1 MSLIE
6 IDVPDGDDWQ
16 DNVAARVLALL
27 FGAMLLRFGLVMWG
41 AIEPFGVLGALP
53 TFLCFA
59 LGVQLM
65 VLSVANIDYERW
77 GRPIGYATTLLVAGL
92 SLGLVVAADLPRL
105 GTDLLAFTS
114 YAVELIDSGV
124 NPFAAS
130 MRPSETLPGAPD
142 MWTLRTDGSRVVSWS
157 YPGGTLWVYSLQ

>member
-41 AIEPFGVLGALP
+41 AIEPFGAAGALP

-59 LGVQLM
+59 VGVQLM
-65 VLSVANIDYERW
+65 LLSVANIDYERW
-77 GRPIGYATTLLVAGL
+77 GRAIGYATTLVVAGI

-114 YAVELIDSGV
+114 YAVELVDTGV
-124 NPFAAS
+124 HPQRAAGIT
-130 MRPSETLPGAPD
+130 P
-142 MWTLRTDGSRVVSWS
+142 
-157 YPGGTLWVYSLQ
+157 